1 MAMALPKANGVESDE
16 EDDVEDDDG
25 LVMQLPEIARA
36 TIGSL
41 SEILMISIKKTN
53 DKNCRKMIN
62 TLDYFKITMISYPKS

>member
-62 TLDYFKITMISYPKS
+62 

>member
-1 MAMALPKANGVESDE
+1 MALPKANGVESDE

-41 SEILMISIKKTN
+41 SEILMISIKKTY

-62 TLDYFKITMISYPKS
+62 KLDYFKITMKSYSKS

>member
-62 TLDYFKITMISYPKS
+62 TLDYFKITMKLS